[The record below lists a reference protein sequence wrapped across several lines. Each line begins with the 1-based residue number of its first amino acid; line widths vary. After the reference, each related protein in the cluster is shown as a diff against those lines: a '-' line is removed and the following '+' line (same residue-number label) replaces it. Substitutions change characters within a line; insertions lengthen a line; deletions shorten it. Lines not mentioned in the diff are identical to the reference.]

1 MSAATAAV
9 TRVRET
15 PDLETSSERY
25 ALRFAGPAGR
35 YMLGVQEEGVV
46 ALLGQPPSALGRTV
60 LDVGGGHLQ
69 TVEPLARHGCE
80 VTIFG
85 SDTRCGERWNAGNLA
100 NQVRFEAGDL
110 LEMPFADR
118 HFDSVVSIRLMAH
131 MEDWRGLVSEM
142 CRVARQSVVIDYPT
156 FTSLN
161 MLSVVAFPLKKA
173 VEHHTRTYRTFRDSE
188 VREAFAASGFKPV
201 STYKQF
207 VLPMAAHRVL
217 GRFGVLRWTERMLRA
232 LGATKVVGNPVLI
245 RFDRASA

>member
-1 MSAATAAV
+1 
-9 TRVRET
+9 VREA

-25 ALRFAGPAGR
+25 LLRFAGPAGK
-35 YMLGVQEEGVV
+35 YLLSVQEEGILT
-46 ALLGQPPSALGRTV
+46 LLDQSPTALGGTV

-69 TVEPLARHGCE
+69 TVAPLARHGCE

-85 SDTRCGERWNAGNLA
+85 SDTRCGERWTAGPLA

-110 LEMPFADR
+110 LDLPYADR

-131 MEDWRGLVSEM
+131 MEDWRGLVAEM

-161 MLSVVAFPLKKA
+161 ALSLVAFPLKKA

-188 VREAFAASGFKPV
+188 VRDAFAANGFKPV
-201 STYKQF
+201 AAYKQF

-217 GRFGVLRWTERMLRA
+217 GRLGVLRWAERMLRA
-232 LGATKVVGNPVLI
+232 VGVTKAVGNPVLI
-245 RFDRASA
+245 RFDRSAAA

>member
-1 MSAATAAV
+1 MCSATAAP
-9 TRVRET
+9 RVRET

-25 ALRFAGPAGR
+25 ALRFAGPAGK

-46 ALLGQPPSALGRTV
+46 TLLGQEPRALGRTV
-60 LDVGGGHLQ
+60 LDLGGGHLQ
-69 TVEPLARHGCE
+69 TVAPLARHGCE

-85 SDTRCGERWNAGNLA
+85 SDTRCGERWTAGPLA

-110 LEMPFADR
+110 LDLPYADR

-131 MEDWRGLVSEM
+131 MEDWRGLVAEM

-156 FTSLN
+156 FTSIN
-161 MLSVVAFPLKKA
+161 ALSLVAFPLKKA

-188 VREAFAASGFKPV
+188 VRDAFAASGFKPV
-201 STYKQF
+201 AAYKQF

-217 GRFGVLRWTERMLRA
+217 GRLGVLRWTERLLRS
-232 LGATKVVGNPVLI
+232 LGATKAVGNPVLI